1 MGLLRI
7 AVWRWLPGGLLAG
20 VTMMVGRRQRRLR
33 LLRRQRRLPVRC
45 RLLVVLLRVIVLVGR
60 LLLLLLRMHRSGV
73 GQLRPASRPLRV
85 ARVLVHACI
94 TVL

>member
-60 LLLLLLRMHRSGV
+60 LLLLLRMHRSGV